1 MAALRRA
8 CLTTLIALVAQF
20 SLGMIVNLYVPVP
33 ASDAH
38 AGFIQ
43 EIKTAPFAITLHV
56 LLGIVL
62 IVAATVVLIR
72 AGKVR
77 DRPMVTLGVTGL
89 TAILGAFAA
98 GEMFVK
104 NGESAASLWMA
115 ILTGGALVCY
125 ISALGRLSMAPG
137 RRRIGTVPE
146 DYGEPEPAYTSP
158 AYAQPAY
165 PQPGYAQPGYAQPGY
180 AEPAYPQPAY
190 AEPGYAEPVPLPRR
204 APQASGPWQTGPQ
217 RRLQSG
223 YPPAPPAPPG
233 PPWQPQPGT
242 GPMPYRPE
250 PPAWQHAGRQWPD
263 DR

>member
-1 MAALRRA
+1 MSRTAQRSHAHAGTGRQARLIGMAALRRA

-20 SLGMIVNLYVPVP
+20 SLGMIINLYVPVP

-43 EIKTAPFAITLHV
+43 EVKTAPFGLTVHV
-56 LLGIVL
+56 LLGIAL
-62 IVAATVVLIR
+62 IVSATVVLIR

-77 DRPMVTLGVTGL
+77 DRPMVTLAVTGL

-104 NGESAASLWMA
+104 NGENAASLWMA

-146 DYGEPEPAYTSP
+146 DYGEPQPQPQP
-158 AYAQPAY
+158 AYAQPGY
-165 PQPGYAQPGYAQPGY
+165 P
-180 AEPAYPQPAY
+180 
-190 AEPGYAEPVPLPRR
+190 EPVPLPRR
-204 APQASGPWQTGPQ
+204 EPQVNGPWQTGPQ

-223 YPPAPPAPPG
+223 YPPAPPG
-233 PPWQPQPGT
+233 PQWQPQPGT
-242 GPMPYRPE
+242 GPLPYRPG
-250 PPAWQHAGRQWPD
+250 PPAWQPTGREWPNNG
-263 DR
+263 

>member
-20 SLGMIVNLYVPVP
+20 SLGMILNLYVSVP

-43 EIKTAPFAITLHV
+43 EIKTAPFGLTVHV

-62 IVAATVVLIR
+62 IVSATAVLIR
-72 AGKVR
+72 AARVR
-77 DRPMVTLGVTGL
+77 DRPMVTLAITGL

-104 NGESAASLWMA
+104 NGESTASLWMA

-125 ISALGRLSMAPG
+125 ICALGRLSMAPG
-137 RRRIGTVPE
+137 RRRVGTVHE
-146 DYGEPEPAYTSP
+146 EYGEPEPEP
-158 AYAQPAY
+158 AYAAR
-165 PQPGYAQPGYAQPGY
+165 GYAQPGY
-180 AEPAYPQPAY
+180 AEPGY

-204 APQASGPWQTGPQ
+204 AAQPQGNGPWQTGPQ
-217 RRLQSG
+217 RRLQAG
-223 YPPAPPAPPG
+223 YPPTPPT
-233 PPWQPQPGT
+233 PPWPPQPAQPPQPFQPPQRAT

-250 PPAWQHAGRQWPD
+250 PPAWQQADRQWPPGG
-263 DR
+263 